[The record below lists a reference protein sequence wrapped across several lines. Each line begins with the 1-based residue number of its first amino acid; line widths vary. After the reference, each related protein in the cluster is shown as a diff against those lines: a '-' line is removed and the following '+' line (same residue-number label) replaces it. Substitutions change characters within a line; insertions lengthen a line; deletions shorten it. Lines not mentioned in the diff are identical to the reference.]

1 MTILPPA
8 NRERD
13 TEPPERARESTA
25 PPADLGP
32 TGTVLR
38 LLALEAKVDEI
49 RAETFGMSKAMHDM
63 NNHMAVMRECMERT
77 AANVDILMKD
87 ARQQRVDRTRM
98 REDLDELESRVSNV
112 LEEDS

>member
-1 MTILPPA
+1 MTILPPPH
-8 NRERD
+8 ERD
-13 TEPPERARESTA
+13 TEPPERSRESSE

-49 RAETFGMSKAMHDM
+49 RAETFGMSKAVDRIDTSL
-63 NNHMAVMRECMERT
+63 AVIRECVERMS
-77 AANVDILMKD
+77 ANVDILMKD
-87 ARQQRVDRTRM
+87 ARQQRVERIRL